1 MQKRFVIFLALS
13 AAIFLAWQLAVEK
26 LYPNPAK
33 NAQQKTVSTETPP
46 GPPGPSGPMTP
57 VVQADGSTTAPVP
70 GSGAAGKT
78 AAQARAQAAAVAQR
92 QIRIR
97 TDLWDG
103 VVSNKGGVLTQWIM
117 TRFTDGKPI
126 DPPNGVSL
134 VSERLG
140 EFGFPLRLAIP
151 ADRELEKELNSA
163 NYEIESLPG
172 DEIALARNQTQEIV
186 FTYRRENLVAT
197 KKIVFNGS
205 GYDFDFQVDVKR
217 GEQAIPV
224 SVVIGP
230 NFGDHAIKEYGY
242 YKPTPEV
249 SYSLNGSVKRE
260 TASGSKT
267 DDPKVIDKDEP
278 IRWVSVDDN
287 YFAMALVPSAAARS
301 ITVVDIHRKEKID
314 NKEQD
319 RTYISTGIPVT
330 DKPSHIYAGPKDPAT
345 LEQISI
351 KFGLG
356 DGKGNLEDLVNYG
369 YLSAIVKPLARLML
383 RGLQLTNVV
392 THNYGWAIVV
402 LTIVLNMFFFPLR
415 WKSSVSMKRAAVM
428 QPKMKELQERMKKV
442 DKNDPR
448 YADLQ
453 KEQIALMRQGN
464 PLMGCLPLLIQLP
477 FFYAVF
483 TILTIAIEVR
493 HAHFFGWITDL
504 SSPDAY
510 YILPIVMCVTMIA
523 QTALTPTTGDP
534 MQKRMGYIMPLLFT
548 VLFFKAAPAGL
559 VLYWMVGN
567 LVGIVQQFVINKM
580 SPPVAPAASVPSTP
594 QKPAPRAKGKK
605 SKQLLADS

>member
-1 MQKRFVIFLALS
+1 
-13 AAIFLAWQLAVEK
+13 
-26 LYPNPAK
+26 
-33 NAQQKTVSTETPP
+33 
-46 GPPGPSGPMTP
+46 
-57 VVQADGSTTAPVP
+57 
-70 GSGAAGKT
+70 
-78 AAQARAQAAAVAQR
+78 
-92 QIRIR
+92 
-97 TDLWDG
+97 
-103 VVSNKGGVLTQWIM
+103 VLTQWIM

-287 YFAMALVPSAAARS
+287 YFAMAFVPSAAARS

-319 RTYISTGIPVT
+319 RTYISAGIPVT
-330 DKPSHIYAGPKDPAT
+330 EKPSHVYAGPKDPAT

-567 LVGIVQQFVINKM
+567 LVGIAQQFVINKM
-580 SPPVAPAASVPSTP
+580 SPPVAPATSVPTP
-594 QKPAPRAKGKK
+594 QKPAPPRTKGKK